1 MLLNLQVLDLME
13 ISGSQ
18 LRAARSL
25 AMHQTTVSR
34 SYWDLAEQFRLQPG
48 RGPRKVCRWGT
59 SASLRLLRLA
69 CRAHRLEDG
78 RLRLATDALHQTLL
92 DGLVGVLQVPPYFH
106 PAADWATL
114 VAQGVIDGAIVSS
127 LCHDQ
132 HLQANRLP
140 RWPGVRVEPLG
151 TLELQ
156 LVIHRHWAEVWDQ
169 QVLVPSKRVMP
180 VLHQQLENEVTG
192 LERPSRA
199 WQDPAVWLQQLQTRP
214 VALPVYPGLAPR
226 SWWQEQGLVAVAEQ
240 PRLRERL
247 WLLLPD
253 ELELPRRAQATLRLL
268 QRQVNRAVARGDGA
282 LLEGPSQSVDVSGAG
297 KSEAA

>member
-1 MLLNLQVLDLME
+1 MPFQLSGAFVPPRRRRRKAYVPPAMLLNLQVLDLME
-13 ISGSQ
+13 ITGSQ

-59 SASLRLLRLA
+59 STSLRLLRLA

-78 RLRLATDALHQTLL
+78 RLRLATDALHQSLL

-132 HLQANRLP
+132 PLQANGLP
-140 RWPGVRVEPLG
+140 RWPGVRVVPLG

-156 LVIHRHWAEVWDQ
+156 LVIHCHWAEVWDQ
-169 QVLVPSKRVMP
+169 QVLLPSERVMP
-180 VLHQQLENEVTG
+180 VLHQQLESEVAG
-192 LERPSRA
+192 LERPTAPGRTRPSGCSNCRPAQWRYRSVRRWHPGDGGRSRA
-199 WQDPAVWLQQLQTRP
+199 WWRW
-214 VALPVYPGLAPR
+214 R
-226 SWWQEQGLVAVAEQ
+226 SSQGC
-240 PRLRERL
+240 
-247 WLLLPD
+247 
-253 ELELPRRAQATLRLL
+253 
-268 QRQVNRAVARGDGA
+268 ARGCGCCSLMSWSYPA
-282 LLEGPSQSVDVSGAG
+282 GPRQPCGCCSGR
-297 KSEAA
+297 